1 MERLKAYLIKHFEAV
16 FALVILVSVASINYF
31 IPYKLVFLNF
41 YFIVVLFASYYLEL
55 RNALLGGVLCTLVV
69 IVYVYYFPTSFM
81 PAFTQFDLWMNIMA
95 WSSFLILTRAVV
107 GQLSARVKKEVQ
119 QLKELNETLEA
130 SKAKLERDDK
140 ELRAHAE
147 RLEMWLTRF
156 ANWM

>member
-55 RNALLGGVLCTLVV
+55 RNALLGGVLCTLIV

-81 PAFTQFDLWMNIMA
+81 PRFY
-95 WSSFLILTRAVV
+95 AVRPV
-107 GQLSARVKKEVQ
+107 DEYNGLVQLSHPHGSCGGT
-119 QLKELNETLEA
+119 TLCPCQKRGA
-130 SKAKLERDDK
+130 AVERT
-140 ELRAHAE
+140 E
-147 RLEMWLTRF
+147 
-156 ANWM
+156 